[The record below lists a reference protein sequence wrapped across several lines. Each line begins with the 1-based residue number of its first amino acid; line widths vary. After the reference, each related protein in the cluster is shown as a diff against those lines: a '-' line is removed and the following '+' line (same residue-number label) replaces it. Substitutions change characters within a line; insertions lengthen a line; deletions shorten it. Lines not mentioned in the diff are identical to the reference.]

1 MRSELCI
8 YDLANGKI
16 EIVLTTDR
24 LIEAPNWSNDGKTL
38 IVNGDGHIYCVALAG
53 KAEMVMIDTGFAV
66 TCNNDHGLS
75 PDGREMVISDGTE
88 NGHSCIYILPASGG
102 TPRKVTDKTPSY
114 WHGWSPDGRTPA
126 YCAERSG
133 IFDIY
138 TCDVG
143 GSTETRLTDGK
154 GHADGADYTPDG
166 KWIWLNSSRSGSAQ
180 LWRLHPDGSGFQ
192 QMTDDSRVN
201 WFPTPRPTA
210 SMCSISPTR
219 PGLTATR
226 TKRT

>member
-53 KAEMVMIDTGFAV
+53 KAEMVRIDTGFAV

-88 NGHSCIYILPASGG
+88 NGQSCIYILPASM
-102 TPRKVTDKTPSY
+102 TRWRNSAVR
-114 WHGWSPDGRTPA
+114 GWDGV
-126 YCAERSG
+126 EKIRSG
-133 IFDIY
+133 GPI
-138 TCDVG
+138 
-143 GSTETRLTDGK
+143 
-154 GHADGADYTPDG
+154 
-166 KWIWLNSSRSGSAQ
+166 SR
-180 LWRLHPDGSGFQ
+180 
-192 QMTDDSRVN
+192 M
-201 WFPTPRPTA
+201 
-210 SMCSISPTR
+210 
-219 PGLTATR
+219 
-226 TKRT
+226 

>member
-1 MRSELCI
+1 M
-8 YDLANGKI
+8 K
-16 EIVLTTDR
+16 
-24 LIEAPNWSNDGKTL
+24 
-38 IVNGDGHIYCVALAG
+38 
-53 KAEMVMIDTGFAV
+53 
-66 TCNNDHGLS
+66 
-75 PDGREMVISDGTE
+75 
-88 NGHSCIYILPASGG
+88 
-102 TPRKVTDKTPSY
+102 
-114 WHGWSPDGRTPA
+114 
-126 YCAERSG
+126 
-133 IFDIY
+133 